1 MMPYID
7 AFFSNFGIS
16 GWKLEV
22 LSSMSFVI
30 IFMCSVLAI
39 GQFVNLFEHGQI
51 YVLSKCF
58 GNKIAVFICNR
69 LLFPGTILHELSHAA
84 FAVFSGAKVTSIHC
98 LTLFSRDTLGYVNF
112 VTVGRPV
119 KRAFQLA
126 FISCAPTIT
135 GIGFLMLSVH
145 VLKSVPMSFGARAVM
160 LYFVLSVADHMS
172 MSRADAK
179 NYLKGCG
186 MLFVSFCVFAMVVH
200 HFV

>member
-51 YVLSKCF
+51 YV
-58 GNKIAVFICNR
+58 
-69 LLFPGTILHELSHAA
+69 HELSHAA

-112 VTVGRPV
+112 VTAGRPV

-186 MLFVSFCVFAMVVH
+186 MLFISFCVFAMVAH
-200 HFV
+200 HFI